1 MLQMMT
7 SDLINIV
14 DNNNT
19 NLNNIQEEDI
29 NIKNNLIN
37 SSNNISQINE
47 NNKRMTQTKIATI
60 ERSSNIIMS
69 KNLKREVGK
78 SSVPKNLGRL
88 KLPKMIEINKK
99 LKNDESSPNFD
110 EEKNH
115 INANNE
121 SMNSSDNENRSP
133 KIIKITKKHGN
144 PNFINGYINSPPKII
159 YNKKNEIKPI
169 SSQKRNSK
177 VETNDINKDFS
188 QTNPVS

>member
-69 KNLKREVGK
+69 KNLKREAGK

-110 EEKNH
+110 EEKNN

-144 PNFINGYINSPPKII
+144 QNFINGYINSPPKII

>member
-1 MLQMMT
+1 
-7 SDLINIV
+7 
-14 DNNNT
+14 
-19 NLNNIQEEDI
+19 
-29 NIKNNLIN
+29 
-37 SSNNISQINE
+37 
-47 NNKRMTQTKIATI
+47 MTQTKIATI

-69 KNLKREVGK
+69 KNLKKEVGK

-110 EEKNH
+110 EEKNN